1 MIKNRGAFVSR
12 SSHPLG
18 CIPHQKVDFFD
29 IALEAL
35 HVLSLENRQSVAI
48 DGLAITFFMNVS

>member
-35 HVLSLENRQSVAI
+35 HVAI
-48 DGLAITFFMNVS
+48 IRKSPVRRN